1 MQSRKH
7 IDATVSS
14 IEFVKSRYESVSKD
28 IQRVTSPE
36 EYDQTIKHFDK
47 LISNL
52 NEELKSLPIG
62 YRYTGVFYIKNSY
75 TIPATFEKYDGVV
88 FMREDLIS
96 WQIEKGTERP
106 DPSYHRNIYKEPRE
120 GCELKREDAE
130 PVYV

>member
-7 IDATVSS
+7 IYATVSS

-28 IQRVTSPE
+28 VQRTTSPE

-47 LISNL
+47 LIANL
-52 NEELKSLPIG
+52 NEELQSLPIG
-62 YRYTGVFYIKNSY
+62 YRYAGIFYIKNSY
-75 TIPATFEKYDGVV
+75 TIPATFQKYDGVV